1 VLTQCIPPKMLVHLM
16 AQGLREYL
24 YRVFVKN
31 IFVEEEVYPINLNLT
46 QKIADPN
53 FCDMFLH
60 TNVLIDHKTCTCAKA
75 FLLLK
80 SIIKIKLLTPHQTYA
95 QQERYTSK
103 FQVRPLFPWNG
114 NFAILLLFKV
124 ILFYPASYSC
134 FKNQKMLR
142 IFQHIRRTYVWMLNF
157 SKLYAEW
164 RVTLNFIR
172 HRQKSLLLVKGMF
185 CVDQPKNQQYFQPT
199 VGEMLP
205 TLKISALRFS

>member
-1 VLTQCIPPKMLVHLM
+1 M

-103 FQVRPLFPWNG
+103 FQVRPLFP
-114 NFAILLLFKV
+114 
-124 ILFYPASYSC
+124 
-134 FKNQKMLR
+134 
-142 IFQHIRRTYVWMLNF
+142 
-157 SKLYAEW
+157 
-164 RVTLNFIR
+164 
-172 HRQKSLLLVKGMF
+172 
-185 CVDQPKNQQYFQPT
+185 
-199 VGEMLP
+199 
-205 TLKISALRFS
+205 